1 MAKKFELNECSII
14 SDVYTKMKDVYGM
27 LIPDIMI
34 GPIFRTVE
42 RSLATM
48 LKYNESKT
56 VKKMGFSIR
65 DDKGEFVIGSIL
77 TYNPPEDEDS
87 DDEGNYVLSQTFDE
101 ADMQDCDLLLDD
113 RTDTYKTILQ
123 TMLFSEANTHCDD
136 NSALMITVYEFIKSI
151 KEFLDRNSND
161 TTEDVELSMAS
172 VFTAGVSIE
181 GGKKH
186 FYIIPGYSVKQIIKN
201 DDENEK
207 EAA

>member
-87 DDEGNYVLSQTFDE
+87 DDEGNYSCL
-101 ADMQDCDLLLDD
+101 
-113 RTDTYKTILQ
+113 R
-123 TMLFSEANTHCDD
+123 
-136 NSALMITVYEFIKSI
+136 
-151 KEFLDRNSND
+151 
-161 TTEDVELSMAS
+161 LSMRPICR
-172 VFTAGVSIE
+172 TAICCWMIVL
-181 GGKKH
+181 
-186 FYIIPGYSVKQIIKN
+186 IPTRPSCRPCCSARPTLTVTTT
-201 DDENEK
+201 
-207 EAA
+207 ALS